1 MAHFR
6 YELRRDLIPAVESAF
21 STWTEGD
28 VSEENLVKTRSHRAF
43 AGLSLGSM
51 TTYRA
56 AFYNNFALFSPLI
69 GLCVIGKLPDLSPLF
84 IFRRHFGWHFINIF
98 HSGTSFLPLGIP
110 PCPGLRFPPRSL
122 TIYSPS
128 GSGAF
133 PYHSSAKDSRL
144 AFPCPL

>member
-1 MAHFR
+1 MDITEHFR

-56 AFYNNFALFSPLI
+56 AFYNNFALFSWYGPFS
-69 GLCVIGKLPDLSPLF
+69 GCCGPQGERDPEAAVKSSPLRIARF
-84 IFRRHFGWHFINIF
+84 ATRLFLAAARFFSSEGERR
-98 HSGTSFLPLGIP
+98 L
-110 PCPGLRFPPRSL
+110 
-122 TIYSPS
+122 
-128 GSGAF
+128 
-133 PYHSSAKDSRL
+133 
-144 AFPCPL
+144 